1 MFGSFK
7 DILYLCTTS
16 FIVLDMKVYTRSG
29 AQRSPFFMSTPYLYI
44 IKKIPPPLHSDRGNK
59 MLNKTKLSIKY

>member
-44 IKKIPPPLHSDRGNK
+44 IKKNSPTASQ
-59 MLNKTKLSIKY
+59 

>member
-7 DILYLCTTS
+7 DILYLCITF

-29 AQRSPFFMSTPYLYI
+29 AQRSPFFYVHT
-44 IKKIPPPLHSDRGNK
+44 
-59 MLNKTKLSIKY
+59 LSIYYKKNSPTTSQ